1 MKAAERNV
9 DSLPLFNF
17 FRKMVRDVGLEP
29 TRLGDGT

>member
-1 MKAAERNV
+1 MKAARRCV

-17 FRKMVRDVGLEP
+17 DKVVRDVGLEP